1 VCGCVCACACAR
13 ARVPPPITPHKTPHK
28 AAEIAAGRSVSAS
41 VTHRPPP
48 TLTCRCVLC
57 VACPCRQGLGPPLV
71 GLVCLLLLL
80 FAAVLPSI
88 LNEWGRDGGQVRIS
102 IPIRLA
108 LAATHSLLLY
118 LATAVRAL
126 DREVGVWITL
136 LGVD

>member
-1 VCGCVCACACAR
+1 M
-13 ARVPPPITPHKTPHK
+13 
-28 AAEIAAGRSVSAS
+28 
-41 VTHRPPP
+41 
-48 TLTCRCVLC
+48 
-57 VACPCRQGLGPPLV
+57 